1 MELHEKLKLIRKLLG
16 LTQEQMAKQ
25 SNIPRKEIS
34 LLETGDRKF
43 VPKEY
48 IIFLIKNNIDIN
60 SLYDDAIEEVCF
72 INEKKQ
78 NACENCEL
86 LKTISELRE
95 NFATLNKI
103 LEKKV

>member
-1 MELHEKLKLIRKLLG
+1 
-16 LTQEQMAKQ
+16 
-25 SNIPRKEIS
+25 
-34 LLETGDRKF
+34 
-43 VPKEY
+43 
-48 IIFLIKNNIDIN
+48 
-60 SLYDDAIEEVCF
+60 VCF